1 LRNLVVDKHDQ
12 GALWGSHPI
21 LALDVWEH
29 SYYYDYG
36 PSRGEFVDA
45 FFEVVN
51 WGSVEEEL
59 QTCIDHFE

>member
-1 LRNLVVDKHDQ
+1 Q

-36 PSRGEFVDA
+36 PDRGSFVDA
-45 FFEVVN
+45 FFQVVD
-51 WGSVEEEL
+51 WEEPASRYADLVE
-59 QTCIDHFE
+59 TFE